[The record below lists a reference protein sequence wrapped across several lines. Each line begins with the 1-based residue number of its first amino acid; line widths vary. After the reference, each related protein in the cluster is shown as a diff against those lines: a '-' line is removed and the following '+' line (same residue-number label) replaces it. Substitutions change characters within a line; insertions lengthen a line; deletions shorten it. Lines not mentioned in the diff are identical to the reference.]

1 MWVEA
6 VEHTC
11 SEHRR
16 GNVESGKDKTEMNWE
31 TGEEKED
38 RGGGAIRKRISA
50 PTKHTPAASSHLL
63 PYENTAQRSC
73 LQASELHR
81 NLLAF

>member
-6 VEHTC
+6 VEHMC

-16 GNVESGKDKTEMNWE
+16 GNVESGKDKTEMTGKLGKRKK
-31 TGEEKED
+31 TGE
-38 RGGGAIRKRISA
+38 GGAIRKRISA
-50 PTKHTPAASSHLL
+50 PTKHAPAASSHLL

>member
-1 MWVEA
+1 MLWEGSRGPMWVEA
-6 VEHTC
+6 VEHMC

-38 RGGGAIRKRISA
+38 RGGWSHQEEDQCSYQTRSSGQL
-50 PTKHTPAASSHLL
+50 PPA
-63 PYENTAQRSC
+63 TV
-73 LQASELHR
+73 
-81 NLLAF
+81 